1 MFKYSSEAISE
12 VLNSIHDALFIHDSD
27 TFKVE
32 YVNKRMCEMYNCTYE
47 QALNTE
53 GSEFSLG
60 EFPYSQAEAGQ
71 WIQKAKT
78 QGEQIFEWLARK
90 KTGETF
96 WTEVALR
103 FAEINKKP
111 YIIAV
116 VRDISERKKTEF
128 ENKKTVAQFQA
139 ILDASTD
146 VIAIIDNNG
155 VFLGGN
161 KALFSRWGRTE
172 DQIIGHS
179 AKEILPENIFNN
191 RLEKIKEVIKTKKAI
206 IFIDHY
212 GGNWFEN
219 KISPVVE
226 TDGSASTVA
235 MFSQNITVRK
245 KAEIELYES
254 EEKYRTLVESATDS
268 IMIVKDGLIQFVNH
282 VLLETSG
289 YAEKE
294 LIGQPFIKFVS
305 QKDHE
310 IAMQFYNK
318 RIAGD
323 NSPAGYEASAIIKDR
338 TELPI
343 EVTAS
348 VFHYLGEKAELVFMR
363 NITERKLAE
372 KILRESEEKYRLIF
386 EYSPLGLLSFD
397 EKGVIIACNDNF
409 VKIIGSL
416 REKLIGLNM
425 LNLPDKN
432 IASAV
437 HDALNGSL
445 GSYEGIYHSV
455 TADKQTP
462 VRCLFASMNVGS
474 GGIHMGVGIIED
486 ITERKLAEEEI
497 HKLNKELEQR
507 VVERTSQLAAAN
519 KELEAFAYSVSHD
532 LRAPLRAIS
541 GFTKILSEDYT
552 EKIEAEGQRICNVI
566 QNETLRMGQLI
577 DDLLAFSRL
586 SRTSMQTAST
596 DMKPLVQQIFDE
608 IKKQYPDKKVD
619 FNLTDLLSATFD
631 ISLMRQVWINL
642 FSNAFKF
649 SSKNEKIEITVGCYK
664 ESGEIIYFIEDKGAG
679 FDMKYVNKLFGV
691 FQRLHSL
698 NEFQGTGVGLA
709 IVQRIIH
716 RHGGRVWAEGEI
728 NKGAKFYFSLPYK
741 K

>member
-1 MFKYSSEAISE
+1 MKKKSVKTHKNNAGSQDNVNRHEQTEEKLHHEEQRFRALVEYSSDIIVVVNLEGIITYINPSVERVLGFKAEERIGANVFELVHPDDMKFKFLADSFNILARDTNAPVIQGEIHLRHKDGSWRTFEAVGSNLVNNNVVEAI
-12 VLNSIHDALFIHDSD
+12 I
-27 TFKVE
+27 
-32 YVNKRMCEMYNCTYE
+32 VNY
-47 QALNTE
+47 
-53 GSEFSLG
+53 
-60 EFPYSQAEAGQ
+60 
-71 WIQKAKT
+71 
-78 QGEQIFEWLARK
+78 
-90 KTGETF
+90 
-96 WTEVALR
+96 
-103 FAEINKKP
+103 
-111 YIIAV
+111 
-116 VRDISERKKTEF
+116 RD
-128 ENKKTVAQFQA
+128 
-139 ILDASTD
+139 
-146 VIAIIDNNG
+146 
-155 VFLGGN
+155 
-161 KALFSRWGRTE
+161 
-172 DQIIGHS
+172 
-179 AKEILPENIFNN
+179 
-191 RLEKIKEVIKTKKAI
+191 
-206 IFIDHY
+206 
-212 GGNWFEN
+212 
-219 KISPVVE
+219 
-226 TDGSASTVA
+226 
-235 MFSQNITVRK
+235 
-245 KAEIELYES
+245 
-254 EEKYRTLVESATDS
+254 
-268 IMIVKDGLIQFVNH
+268 
-282 VLLETSG
+282 
-289 YAEKE
+289 
-294 LIGQPFIKFVS
+294 
-305 QKDHE
+305 
-310 IAMQFYNK
+310 
-318 RIAGD
+318 
-323 NSPAGYEASAIIKDR
+323 
-338 TELPI
+338 
-343 EVTAS
+343 
-348 VFHYLGEKAELVFMR
+348 
-363 NITERKLAE
+363 ITERKRLEEKLRGEEQRFRALAE
-372 KILRESEEKYRLIF
+372 QSSDIIVFVNREGIVIYENPAVERSLGFKAEERIGVNVFELVHPDDMKFATDAFNSFTLNTSFKDINASVRQIRLRHQDGSWRTFETLGSKLLHDNIVEAVIINLRDITERKRKEEELQESEEKYRLIF

-397 EKGVIIACNDNF
+397 EKGVIVACNNNF
-409 VKIIGSL
+409 VKIIGSS

-437 HDALNGSL
+437 HEALNGNL
-445 GSYEGIYHSV
+445 GSYEGIYHSI

-507 VVERTSQLAAAN
+507 VIERTSQLAAAN

-586 SRTSMQTAST
+586 NRTSMQTAST

-619 FNLTDLLSATFD
+619 FNLADLLPETID
-631 ISLMRQVWINL
+631 LSLMRQVWINL

-664 ESGEIIYFIEDKGAG
+664 EPGEIIYFIEDKGAG

-728 NKGAKFYFSLPYK
+728 NKGAKFYFSLPDK
-741 K
+741 KQTL